1 MKGKKFLVAVL
12 FLTVLSLS
20 VLGCKTGQYS
30 GSQQS
35 NAGTSGPRAVL
46 DTFFSSA
53 VQKNYKVT
61 YSCYYKE
68 YKKKIS
74 ESEFVKH
81 RKEASVLQKY
91 TISSVIEDG
100 NKAHAE
106 VLLTWAPSKTFKRD
120 KPVTK
125 KIKEDLIKENGQW
138 KIKVW

>member
-1 MKGKKFLVAVL
+1 MRDKKFFVTML
-12 FLTVLSLS
+12 FLTVISLS

-30 GSQQS
+30 SSQQS
-35 NAGTSGPRAVL
+35 SASASGPKAVL

-53 VQKNYKVT
+53 VQKNYKLT

-74 ESEFVKH
+74 EDEFVKH

-91 TISSVIEDG
+91 AISSIKEDG
-100 NKAHAE
+100 NLAHAD
-106 VLLTWAPSKTFKRD
+106 VLLTWAPSKAFKRD

-125 KIKEDLIKENGQW
+125 KVKEDLIKENGQW